1 MGVKS
6 NSNELCISF
15 SFYGITQICKY
26 YKVYF
31 FTTVKKKLFQI
42 LILIFM
48 ISLFKRIF
56 KVAVILVVDALE
68 VCVNFKFS

>member
-15 SFYGITQICKY
+15 SFYGMTQICKY

-31 FTTVKKKLFQI
+31 FYHIKIETLFQI
-42 LILIFM
+42 LISIFM
-48 ISLFKRIF
+48 NLLFKRVS
-56 KVAVILVVDALE
+56 KVAVILVVDAL
-68 VCVNFKFS
+68 